1 MKAPFLTQA
10 MLKTVCISGLL
21 LAIAP
26 SARSQDF
33 QVQPVFDMT
42 LLSGWTANGAAL
54 QSIEQLGNKVQGQS
68 RQSRSSTQSRPSNPA
83 KSISFAYSPTP
94 ALKQKVVQGYVDRL
108 KKTNSAASQAL
119 SEAFETGKYNY
130 GQIYW
135 NIIKD
140 SGLRE
145 NDATDALSAYMILGY
160 MIVNNIQ
167 DGNRVTVPMARGVR
181 SQLAPFLAANSR
193 LTAPGVPAQLGEE
206 MKLQTVIVHAGWQSA
221 AKENTLPN
229 YQQGIAAMFKNQY
242 GLDLSQV
249 KLTDRGFAKK

>member
-1 MKAPFLTQA
+1 MKAPLLTKA
-10 MLKTVCISGLL
+10 LLKAVCISGLTF
-21 LAIAP
+21 AVAP

-54 QSIEQLGNKVQGQS
+54 QSIEQLGNQVQGQS
-68 RQSRSSTQSRPSNPA
+68 RPSRSSTQARSSNSA

-108 KKTNSAASQAL
+108 NKTNPAASQAV
-119 SEAFETGKYNY
+119 SEAFQTGKYNY

-135 NIIKD
+135 NLIKD

-145 NDATDALSAYMILGY
+145 NDAADALSAYMILGY
-160 MIVNNIQ
+160 MVVNNVQ

-181 SQLAPFLAANSR
+181 SQLAPLLSANSR

-206 MKLQTVIVHAGWQSA
+206 MKLQTVIIHASWQSA
-221 AKENTLPN
+221 AKENTLSN
-229 YQQGIAAMFKNQY
+229 YQQGIAAMFKDQY
-242 GLDLSQV
+242 GLDLSQM